1 MKRKIYGL
9 LAFIIFAANFVAV
22 QSVSAMSPVECYQ
35 STTGGTYLEEGDE
48 WICAYK
54 KYSNDHGSSSDA
66 QDCVA
71 RQGSYSLIAGHYY
84 CVKARGTKGSTGGT
98 GGNGGNGGNNGGNSG
113 NNGGNSGNN
122 GGNSGGNSG
131 SGGIQTTTSTN
142 NSTSTD
148 CPPTAILNISGCSD
162 GSGIYEILAL
172 GLSIVTYG
180 VGAAA
185 VIGVIISAYQYI
197 TARDNAAQV
206 AKAKNRILQI
216 VIGLAIWVLIWGIL
230 QFLLPGG
237 LFANGS

>member
-22 QSVSAMSPVECYQ
+22 QSVSAMSPSECYQ
-35 STTGGTYLEEGDE
+35 SVTNGIYVEEGTK

-54 KYSNDHGSSSDA
+54 NYGPGSGSSGDASDCA
-66 QDCVA
+66 NHLG
-71 RQGSYSLIAGHYY
+71 GSYGKFGNNFY
-84 CVKARGTKGSTGGT
+84 CIKSRGDRNDSGSGS

-122 GGNSGGNSG
+122 GGNSGSG
-131 SGGIQTTTSTN
+131 SIQTTTSTN

-162 GSGIYEILAL
+162 GTGIYEILAL